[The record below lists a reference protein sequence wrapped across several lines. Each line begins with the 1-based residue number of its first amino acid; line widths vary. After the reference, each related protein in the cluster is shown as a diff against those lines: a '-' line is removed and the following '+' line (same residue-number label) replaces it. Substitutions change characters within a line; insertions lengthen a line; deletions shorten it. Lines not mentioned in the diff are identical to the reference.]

1 MHIYES
7 SNGTHICVWKYSYM
21 TVIYEHSCSY
31 MIVIYGYFHTHIWVP
46 LLTHI
51 CVCLFLVY
59 DEHIWLSL
67 IIICLQTYDHMCTYM
82 TCTYMILVFVYDPI
96 YEYADIWRSYMSLF
110 TDEMR
115 FVLCRIA
122 QSSQWETHTIGLI
135 GGRNYKKGPPWRV
148 SFPSGLLKRRLRAN
162 HKNCLRQGPSSWL
175 LGNLQNWNIG
185 KGACPNWN

>member
-1 MHIYES
+1 MV
-7 SNGTHICVWKYSYM
+7 GTLV
-21 TVIYEHSCSY
+21 
-31 MIVIYGYFHTHIWVP
+31 GIWPSV
-46 LLTHI
+46 
-51 CVCLFLVY
+51 VQR
-59 DEHIWLSL
+59 L
-67 IIICLQTYDHMCTYM
+67 IIYRADGLGQLNSRDSDG
-82 TCTYMILVFVYDPI
+82 LGPFVHSRLCAPNVNDVLRGP
-96 YEYADIWRSYMSLF
+96 
-110 TDEMR
+110 R

-185 KGACPNWN
+185 KGACPNWNWWCEGPYSMSRGQIESFVLPLGARKQTVQNCDFWP